1 MSFVDVVPF
10 VPCCSFRSSL
20 GVTLLTKL
28 LARFCLCGQVVPRL
42 PLQLQPLL
50 PSLPQLL
57 AATTIVLL
65 LGWVLLTAAAHSDS
79 CCRRCLDGRAKQL
92 RPAPRQPW
100 TKQQQRQRPQQSR
113 WSFLSSSSSS
123 SSGGGTVDECRPLLL
138 PRPAGGDFVSDKP
151 PTAFETF

>member
-1 MSFVDVVPF
+1 LSSVNFAPF
-10 VPCCSFRSSL
+10 VPCCSFSKQPWRHSPNQI
-20 GVTLLTKL
+20 TC
-28 LARFCLCGQVVPRL
+28 ARFRLWQVVPRL

-92 RPAPRQPW
+92 RPAPRQHW
-100 TKQQQRQRPQQSR
+100 TKQQQRQRPQSR
-113 WSFLSSSSSS
+113 WSFLSSSTSTCR
-123 SSGGGTVDECRPLLL
+123 GGGRVDVCRPLLL